1 MADSPRSILA
11 RLEQLKLWQEEQQQV
26 LLEKQIAQ
34 RELLNQEQKKMYTI
48 LGIEGRA
55 SPTEQKPED
64 GYEEY
69 ESEEGEFEETNLQP
83 RNVPARPFLK
93 RGEGLK
99 ARALKK
105 NPNGQEVK
113 KVKEA
118 EVKPVE
124 DVRKKRSSSP
134 KVALDINKV
143 QQKKLVVPVPV
154 PVPAPL
160 ISSETVDVS
169 FSEDTFSEE
178 SLLPSIESIKMRPS
192 ESINEKPPVEQNIPW
207 KQQLQDDAS
216 LLRQLKELKDLNL
229 FEFLEQRLVT
239 GNGSVASDAS
249 ALLRLLSENSINL
262 SDSTLVPATP
272 AKPLVEPEEVRCLEI
287 RPVPDPRRHFL
298 PEEEDSES
306 SDEDEDTDG
315 EDGVHVRFASE
326 DESEQQR
333 DETDLELQTVNYS
346 RMSTPKEKAGRNPIE
361 ESAAEDKTENDDQNR
376 IREEMLGK
384 SELLKKRLSELE
396 AEIDSFRRENAEL
409 TRMKQEHEL
418 DKLKLE
424 HEREE
429 MMEKLNDERIKMEVY
444 FHDERVKIEDQRQKA
459 LKEAM
464 RPTKKEKEEI
474 LRLKEQVADLQK
486 EMKAKEAKH
495 ASSQARFRSQIKSL
509 EKDLKET
516 QLELDAMKKDNKK
529 LETENARL
537 KRQNNSRMLLEINK
551 NIAKLAGPPQSSS
564 DSRRN
569 SSPEKPRKAGVPSKM
584 KQIDVV
590 EKNVTGKVAT
600 AKVVSHP
607 RSRRQPS
614 SSESSE
620 SDVENQNHENS
631 SDEVSGCETL
641 ELSKS
646 SYFKA
651 KSKKSL
657 FNNSDPD
664 PPEQNSTSNEPETA
678 ELIKNL
684 KKEVVNA
691 DGSRDIWYPNGNM
704 KKISPDGLVMRML
717 YFNKDIK
724 ETNMSEGTTKYYY
737 FETNTWH
744 TTYLDGLEILEFPD
758 GQTEHRFKDGSTE
771 VHFPNGSIRTTNPNS
786 AEIAEEWKYADGST
800 VIVKKNDDK
809 VITLPNGQVEIHTR
823 AHKRRVYPDGTI
835 KFLYPDGSQ
844 ESRYSNGRVRLKDK
858 DGRLIS
864 DTGGSG

>member
-11 RLEQLKLWQEEQQQV
+11 RLEQLKLWQEEQQQS
-26 LLEKQIAQ
+26 
-34 RELLNQEQKKMYTI
+34 
-48 LGIEGRA
+48 
-55 SPTEQKPED
+55 SPPPED

-124 DVRKKRSSSP
+124 DARKKRSSSP

-154 PVPAPL
+154 PAPQL
-160 ISSETVDVS
+160 PSETVDES

-178 SLLPSIESIKMRPS
+178 SLLPSIESIKMRPA
-192 ESINEKPPVEQNIPW
+192 EPINEKPPVEQNIPW

-262 SDSTLVPATP
+262 SDLAPMDSTLVPATP

-361 ESAAEDKTENDDQNR
+361 ESAAEDNAENDDQNR

-537 KRQNNSRMLLEINK
+537 KRQNNNRMLLEINK